1 MKRVKLELT
10 TWLLLILVSFSFS
23 FTIETPES
31 ESEGETALAAREY
44 MQANSELNGVVRTE
58 IDEMDGGN

>member
-1 MKRVKLELT
+1 MKLVKIELA
-10 TWLLLILVSFSFS
+10 TWLLLILGTLSFS

-31 ESEGETALAAREY
+31 ETEDQTAVAY
-44 MQANSELNGVVRTE
+44 MESNSELNGVVRTE

>member
-1 MKRVKLELT
+1 MKLVKIELA
-10 TWLLLILVSFSFS
+10 TWLLLIVASLSFS

-31 ESEGETALAAREY
+31 DSEEQTAIASREY